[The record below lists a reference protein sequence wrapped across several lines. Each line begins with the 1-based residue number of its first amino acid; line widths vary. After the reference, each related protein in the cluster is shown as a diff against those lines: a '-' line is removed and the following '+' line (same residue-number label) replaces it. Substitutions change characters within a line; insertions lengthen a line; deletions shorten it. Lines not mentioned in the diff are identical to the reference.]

1 MSLVIVG
8 LSGGVDSA
16 VAAHRLLEAGHTV
29 EGLFMFNWAEDETGY
44 CQAADDF
51 ASAQAVADHLGIVLH
66 RADFSREYLDRVFQ
80 HFLDEYAAGRTPN
93 PDLLCNREIKFA
105 PFREHALRLGAD
117 RIATGHYADTRDGLL
132 YRAADERKDQTYFL
146 ALVSSEQ
153 LQQVEFPL
161 APLQKSEVRR
171 IAESIDLPNHDRRD
185 STGICFIGERN
196 FADFLGD
203 HLQDQPGPICDD
215 TGRRIGE
222 HRGLWRFTI
231 GQRRGVGVGGVKG
244 APEAPWFVCGKEPA
258 SRTLIVT
265 QNLDHPALAGRS
277 LTAGD
282 IHWIGPPPALPGR
295 CQARIRHRQPLMDC
309 EVQPEVIAGR
319 QRLHVHFDESPWAI
333 APGQYVV
340 FYDGRRCLGGAVIEA
355 NEAL

>member
-16 VAAHRLLEAGHTV
+16 VAAHRLLQAGHTV

-51 ASAQAVADHLGIVLH
+51 KAAQAVANHLGIVLH
-66 RADFSREYLDRVFQ
+66 RADFSQQYLDRVFQ

-105 PFREHALRLGAD
+105 PFRDHALRLGAD
-117 RIATGHYADTRDGLL
+117 RIATGHYADTKNGELF
-132 YRAADERKDQTYFL
+132 RAADEGKDQTYFL
-146 ALVSSEQ
+146 ALVRSEQ
-153 LQQVEFPL
+153 LQRVEFPL
-161 APLQKSEVRR
+161 ADIQKHDVRK
-171 IAESIDLPNHDRRD
+171 IAKSIDLPNFDRKD

-196 FADFLGD
+196 FGDFLSG
-203 HLQDQPGPICDD
+203 HLTDLPGPICDEQSR
-215 TGRRIGE
+215 TIGE

-231 GQRRGVGVGGVKG
+231 GQRRGLGIGGVQG
-244 APEAPWFVCGKEPA
+244 ASESPWFVCGKRPETQ
-258 SRTLIVT
+258 TLLVT
-265 QNLDHPALAGRS
+265 QDRHHPALSGTTLIA
-277 LTAGD
+277 AD
-282 IHWIGPPPALPGR
+282 VNWIGIPPELPATL
-295 CQARIRHRQPLMDC
+295 QARIRHRQPLLTCTVTSD
-309 EVQPEVIAGR
+309 ERDPS
-319 QRLHVHFDESPWAI
+319 RLHVSFDQSPWAI

-340 FYDGRRCLGGAVIEA
+340 FYDGRRCLGGAVIDM

>member
-16 VAAHRLLEAGHTV
+16 VAAHRLIQAGHTV

-51 ASAQAVADHLGIVLH
+51 KAAQAVADHLGIVLH
-66 RADFSREYLDRVFQ
+66 RADFSQAYLDRVFQ

-117 RIATGHYADTRDGLL
+117 AVATGHYAATRNGLL
-132 YRAADERKDQTYFL
+132 YRAVDENKDQTYFL
-146 ALVSSEQ
+146 ALVRSEQ
-153 LQQVEFPL
+153 LQQVVFPL
-161 APLQKSEVRR
+161 ADLPKSEVRA
-171 IAESIDLPNHDRRD
+171 IAASIGLPNHDRKD

-196 FADFLGD
+196 FADFLAG
-203 HLQDQPGPICDD
+203 HLDDQPGPICDES
-215 TGRRIGE
+215 GRQIGE

-231 GQRRGVGVGGVKG
+231 GQRKGLGIGGVKG
-244 APEAPWFVCGKEPA
+244 ASESPWFVCGKQPDN
-258 SRTLIVT
+258 RTLLVT
-265 QNLDHPALAGRS
+265 QDREHPVLSGKVLIAA
-277 LTAGD
+277 D
-282 IHWIGPPPALPGR
+282 VNWIGEAPVLPTR
-295 CQARIRHRQPLMDC
+295 LQARIRHRQPLMNCQVASLPDT
-309 EVQPEVIAGR
+309 PS
-319 QRLHVHFDESPWAI
+319 RLHVQFDQPPWAI
-333 APGQYVV
+333 APGQYIV
-340 FYDGRRCLGGAVIEA
+340 FYDGPRCLGGAVIEF